1 MIEKLLQIQTADGV
15 METFLA
21 HPDDETGMPVVVLYM
36 DAPGIREELYGF
48 ARRIAAE
55 GYCCLLPDLYYRRG
69 RIRMNLASM
78 TAEQGREM
86 FAHMRSLSNALVLA
100 DTEALIE
107 ALKSEPLAA
116 EGPKGCI
123 GYCMSGQY
131 IMSVAGTFPEHF
143 RASVSCYGVGIVS
156 PSPTRLI
163 GSPRMCRGR
172 CSSPSPKRMNM
183 FQTMSSRLCARHWTS
198 IRSNL
203 RSTPTREQNMASASP
218 SAGGP
223 TTRAPPKTYGV
234 GALKCSSASSNSGAI
249 LIQSL
254 GSPRSCC
261 ARGGGNEK
269 EHMGEIRCGG
279 HEDFAELI

>member
-1 MIEKLLQIQTADGV
+1 MIEKLLQIQTSDGV

-21 HPDDETGMPVVVLYM
+21 HPDGETGMPVVALYM

-69 RIRMNLASM
+69 RIRMDLATM

-100 DTEALIE
+100 DTEALLE

-131 IMSVAGTFPEHF
+131 VMSVAGTFPEHF

-156 PSPTRLI
+156 PKPDTPHRLAPNVQGEMFFAFAEEDEYVPDNVIPTLRDALEE
-163 GSPRMCRGR
+163 
-172 CSSPSPKRMNM
+172 
-183 FQTMSSRLCARHWTS
+183 HS
-198 IRSNL
+198 IKFEIDTYPGTEHGFCFPER
-203 RSTPTREQNMASASP
+203 
-218 SAGGP
+218 GGP
-223 TTRAPPKTYGV
+223 YNESAAEDVWRRSFEMFERQ
-234 GALKCSSASSNSGAI
+234 LK
-249 LIQSL
+249 
-254 GSPRSCC
+254 
-261 ARGGGNEK
+261 
-269 EHMGEIRCGG
+269 
-279 HEDFAELI
+279 